1 MKAKPSKRQ
10 RPHLTTAD
18 RKAQVLTFILRHVD
32 DRRYAPT
39 MRELASGIGI
49 SLGRVQ
55 QVYEAL
61 VADGV
66 IDRAEGLARAYV
78 VDRKAAARFLSGK
91 AVANV

>member
-1 MKAKPSKRQ
+1 MPKSKPRQ
-10 RPHLTTAD
+10 RHTTLD
-18 RKAQVLTFILRHVD
+18 RKGQVLAFILRHVD

-39 MRELASGIGI
+39 MREIASGIGI

-66 IDRAEGLARAYV
+66 IDRAEGRARAYV

-91 AVANV
+91 GVANV